1 MFDINTP
8 LETVYD
14 SFMQKTTDYSILEL
28 SKEDYYSEC
37 LQLMLGALAKFTL
50 ADDITIDTVTGE
62 FNREL
67 TLLEIDILSLGMIVS
82 WVSPKVYNIELF
94 KMSLNSKDYGSF
106 SQANHIKELR
116 EMKLE
121 SNREF
126 SYWITQYS
134 SSKALKELKS
144 R

>member
-1 MFDINTP
+1 
-8 LETVYD
+8 
-14 SFMQKTTDYSILEL
+14 MQKTTDYSILEL
-28 SKEDYYSEC
+28 SQEDYYSEC
-37 LQLMLGALAKFTL
+37 LQLLSGALARFVL
-50 ADDITIDTVTGE
+50 VDDITIDSVAGE

-67 TLLEIDILSLGMIVS
+67 TLLEIDILALGMIVS
-82 WVSPKVYNIELF
+82 WVSPKVNNIELF
-94 KMSLNSKDYGSF
+94 KMSLNSKDYSSF

-121 SNREF
+121 SSREF